1 MFESILFDLRILGL
15 VGLEVDEVIP
25 MVHGEFSVKLRAATA
40 DELTVEEI
48 RRRRTDLRIRADDE
62 AAVVS
67 RAYRRLEAE
76 LAAARAAFESGARA
90 A

>member
-67 RAYRRLEAE
+67 RASRRLEAE
-76 LAAARAAFESGARA
+76 LAAARAAVESVARA